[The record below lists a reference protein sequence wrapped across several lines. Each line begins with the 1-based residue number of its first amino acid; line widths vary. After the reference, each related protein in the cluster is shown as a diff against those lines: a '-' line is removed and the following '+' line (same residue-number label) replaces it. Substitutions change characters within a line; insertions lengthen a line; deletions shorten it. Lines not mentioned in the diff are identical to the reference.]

1 MQLRNFFTPTWAVI
15 AAGLLFGAYFAI
27 GELAVGGRFATNN
40 GMIWTLPLVTYI
52 FLALMSTGVS
62 IMLCYGILTQREEI
76 IRQQRALLI
85 LSASLLIGGFVALGT
100 ELGSPLHLFWLVFS
114 PNLTSP
120 IWYMGTLYSIE
131 LVLLLIKLFRDL
143 QGHHGRIDQ
152 TLTWATLGV
161 AVAAALMLGAVFG
174 TVTGRVDFHGLH
186 ASILTLTAA
195 LASGAAVVVLTR
207 QPLGGLPQMHMSAL
221 RVFSALMAILLTLR
235 WGYEGHSSVVDLRGW
250 VEVWMI
256 APFAAVALFGGRLP
270 RSAAALIAVAILW
283 VELAFVITGQ
293 MVSLGPLTTWYGA
306 VQEYRPNLAEVGIL
320 VLGIAVAAALF
331 QLGRQAWLGSS
342 AQAEG

>member
-1 MQLRNFFTPTWAVI
+1 MQLRNFFTPMWALI
-15 AAGLLFGAYFAI
+15 GAGLLFGAYFAI
-27 GELAVGGRFATNN
+27 GELSVGGRFATNN

-62 IMLCYGILTQREEI
+62 IVLCHGTLTQKEEI

-131 LVLLLIKLFRDL
+131 LVLLLVKLVRDL

-152 TLTWATLGV
+152 SLTWATLVV

-174 TVTGRVDFHGLH
+174 TVTGRADFHGLH
-186 ASILTLTAA
+186 ASILTLSAA
-195 LASGAAVVVLTR
+195 LASGAAVIVLT
-207 QPLGGLPQMHMSAL
+207 QPLGGLPQIYIRAL
-221 RVFSALMAILLTLR
+221 RGFSALMAILLTLR
-235 WGYEGHSSVVDLRGW
+235 WGYEVHSSVVGLQGW

-256 APFAAVALFGGRLP
+256 APLAVVALFGGHLP
-270 RSAAALIAVAILW
+270 RTAAALIAVAILW

-293 MVSLGPLTTWYGA
+293 MASLGPMATWYDA

-331 QLGRQAWLGSS
+331 QLGQQAWLGSS
-342 AQAEG
+342 AQAER

>member
-1 MQLRNFFTPTWAVI
+1 
-15 AAGLLFGAYFAI
+15 
-27 GELAVGGRFATNN
+27 
-40 GMIWTLPLVTYI
+40 
-52 FLALMSTGVS
+52 
-62 IMLCYGILTQREEI
+62 
-76 IRQQRALLI
+76 
-85 LSASLLIGGFVALGT
+85 
-100 ELGSPLHLFWLVFS
+100 
-114 PNLTSP
+114 
-120 IWYMGTLYSIE
+120 MGTLYSIE

-195 LASGAAVVVLTR
+195 LASGAAVIVLTQ
-207 QPLGGLPQMHMSAL
+207 QPLGGLPQMHTSAL

-235 WGYEGHSSVVDLRGW
+235 WGYEMHSSVVDLQGW

-256 APFAAVALFGGRLP
+256 APFAAVALFGGNLP

-283 VELAFVITGQ
+283 VELVFVITGQ

>member
-27 GELAVGGRFATNN
+27 GELSVGGMLATNN

-62 IMLCYGILTQREEI
+62 IVLCHGTLTQRDEI
-76 IRQQRALLI
+76 MRQQRSLLV
-85 LSASLLIGGFVALGT
+85 LAASLLIGGFVALGT

-131 LVLLLIKLFRDL
+131 LVLLLVKLVRDL

-152 TLTWATLGV
+152 SLTWATLGV

-174 TVTGRVDFHGLH
+174 TVTGRADFHGLH

-195 LASGAAVVVLTR
+195 LASGAAVIVLT
-207 QPLGGLPQMHMSAL
+207 QPSGGLPQIYIRAL
-221 RVFSALMAILLTLR
+221 RGFSALMAILLTLR
-235 WGYEGHSSVVDLRGW
+235 WGYEVHSSVVDLQGW
-250 VEVWMI
+250 VTVWMI
-256 APFAAVALFGGRLP
+256 APLAVVALFGGRLP
-270 RSAAALIAVAILW
+270 RTAAALVAAVSLW
-283 VELAFVITGQ
+283 VVLAFVITGQ
-293 MVSLGPLTTWYGA
+293 MVTLGPMATWYGA
-306 VQEYRPNLAEVGIL
+306 VQAYRPNLAEVGIL

-331 QLGRQAWLGSS
+331 QLGRQAWLSS
-342 AQAEG
+342 SPQAGR

>member
-1 MQLRNFFTPTWAVI
+1 MQVRNFFTPSWALIGV
-15 AAGLLFGAYFAI
+15 GLLFGAYFAI
-27 GELAVGGRFATNN
+27 GELSVGGSFAANN

-62 IMLCYGILTQREEI
+62 IMLGYGTLTQREEI
-76 IRQQRALLI
+76 IRQQRTLLI
-85 LSASLLIGGFVALGT
+85 LAVSLLIGGFVALGT

-131 LVLLLIKLFRDL
+131 LVLLLVKLFRDL
-143 QGHHGRIDQ
+143 QGHHGRIDES
-152 TLTWATLGV
+152 LTWAAVVV

-195 LASGAAVVVLTR
+195 LASGAAVIVLT
-207 QPLGGLPQMHMSAL
+207 QPLGGLPQVHIGAL
-221 RVFSALMAILLTLR
+221 RGFSALMAILLALR
-235 WGYEGHSSVVDLRGW
+235 WGYEAHSSVVDLQGW
-250 VEVWMI
+250 VEGWMI

-270 RSAAALIAVAILW
+270 RTAAALIAVASLL

-293 MVSLGPLTTWYGA
+293 MVSLGPMATWYGT
-306 VQEYRPNLAEVGIL
+306 VQEYWPNLAEVGIL

-331 QLGRQAWLGSS
+331 QLGRLAWLSSS
-342 AQAEG
+342 AQAER

>member
-15 AAGLLFGAYFAI
+15 VTGLLFGAYFAI
-27 GELAVGGRFATNN
+27 GELSVGGRFATNN

-62 IMLCYGILTQREEI
+62 IMLCYGILTQRQEI
-76 IRQQRALLI
+76 IRQQRMLLI
-85 LSASLLIGGFVALGT
+85 LAASLLIGGFVALGT

-131 LVLLLIKLFRDL
+131 LVLLLVKLVRDL
-143 QGHHGRIDQ
+143 QGYHGRIDQ
-152 TLTWATLGV
+152 ALTWATLGV

-174 TVTGRVDFHGLH
+174 TVTGRADFHGLH

-195 LASGAAVVVLTR
+195 LASGAAVIVLT
-207 QPLGGLPQMHMSAL
+207 QPPGGLPQMYIRAL
-221 RVFSALMAILLTLR
+221 RGFSALMAILLTLR
-235 WGYEGHSSVVDLRGW
+235 WGYEIHSSVVDLQGW

-256 APFAAVALFGGRLP
+256 VPFAAVALFGGRVP
-270 RSAAALIAVAILW
+270 RTAAALIAVAILW
-283 VELAFVITGQ
+283 IELVFVITGQ
-293 MVSLGPLTTWYGA
+293 SASLGPMTAWYGT
-306 VQEYRPNLAEVGIL
+306 VQAYLPNLAEIGIL

-331 QLGRQAWLGSS
+331 QLGRQAWLGYP

>member
-1 MQLRNFFTPTWAVI
+1 MRNFFTPTWAVI
-15 AAGLLFGAYFAI
+15 GAGLLFGAYFAI
-27 GELAVGGRFATNN
+27 GELFVGGKFATNN

-62 IMLCYGILTQREEI
+62 IILCYGILTRREEI
-76 IRQQRALLI
+76 LGQQRALLI
-85 LSASLLIGGFVALGT
+85 LSVSLLIGGFVALGT
-100 ELGSPLHLFWLVFS
+100 ELGSPLHLFWFVFS

-120 IWYMGTLYSIE
+120 IWYMGTLYFIE

-143 QGHHGRIDQ
+143 QGHRGRIDKI
-152 TLTWATLGV
+152 LTWAALGV

-174 TVTGRVDFHGLH
+174 TVTGRVDFHGVY

-195 LASGAAVVVLTR
+195 LTSGAAVIVLIQ
-207 QPLGGLPQMHMSAL
+207 QPLGGLPQNQTNAL
-221 RVFSALMAILLTLR
+221 RVFSALMAVLLALR
-235 WGYEGHSSVVDLRGW
+235 WGYTVHGSIVDLHGW

-256 APFAAVALFGGRLP
+256 AAFAAVALFGGRFPL
-270 RSAAALIAVAILW
+270 AAATLIAVAILW

-293 MVSLGPLTTWYGA
+293 AVSLGPMATWYGA

-320 VLGIAVAAALF
+320 VLGIAVSAALF
-331 QLGRQAWLGSS
+331 QLGRQAWLWTPRR
-342 AQAEG
+342 EPEDE

>member
-1 MQLRNFFTPTWAVI
+1 MQLRNFFTLTWAVI
-15 AAGLLFGAYFAI
+15 GAGLLFGAYFAI
-27 GELAVGGRFATNN
+27 GELSVGGRFATNN

-62 IMLCYGILTQREEI
+62 IVLCHGTLTQREEI
-76 IRQQRALLI
+76 IRQQRSLLV
-85 LSASLLIGGFVALGT
+85 LAASLLIGGFVALGT

-114 PNLTSP
+114 ANLTSP

-131 LVLLLIKLFRDL
+131 LVLLLVKLVRDL
-143 QGHHGRIDQ
+143 QGHHGRIDRS
-152 TLTWATLGV
+152 LTWAALVV

-195 LASGAAVVVLTR
+195 LASGAAMIVLT
-207 QPLGGLPQMHMSAL
+207 QPPGALPQLYIRAL
-221 RVFSALMAILLTLR
+221 RGSSALMAMLLTLR
-235 WGYEGHSSVVDLRGW
+235 WAYELHSSVVDLQGW
-250 VEVWMI
+250 VAVWMI
-256 APFAAVALFGGRLP
+256 VPLAAVALFAGHVP
-270 RSAAALIAVAILW
+270 RTAAALVAAVSLW
-283 VELAFVITGQ
+283 VMLAFVITGQ
-293 MVSLGPLTTWYGA
+293 MVTLGPMAAWYGA

-331 QLGRQAWLGSS
+331 QLGRQAWPGSS
-342 AQAEG
+342 AQAGS

>member
-15 AAGLLFGAYFAI
+15 VTGLLFGAYFAI
-27 GELAVGGRFATNN
+27 GELSIGGRFATNN
-40 GMIWTLPLVTYI
+40 GMIWTLPVVTYI

-76 IRQQRALLI
+76 IRQQRMLLI
-85 LSASLLIGGFVALGT
+85 LAASLLIGGFVALGT
-100 ELGSPLHLFWLVFS
+100 ELGSPLHLFWFVFT

-120 IWYMGTLYSIE
+120 IWYMGALYSIE
-131 LVLLLIKLFRDL
+131 LVLLVIKLFRDL

-174 TVTGRVDFHGLH
+174 TVTGRADFQGLH

-195 LASGAAVVVLTR
+195 LASGVAVIVLIA
-207 QPLGGLPQMHMSAL
+207 QPLGGLPQMHMRAL
-221 RVFSALMAILLTLR
+221 RVFSALMALLLTLR
-235 WGYEGHSSVVDLRGW
+235 WGYEMHSSVVDLQGW
-250 VEVWMI
+250 VVVWMI
-256 APFAAVALFGGRLP
+256 VPFAAVALFGERVP
-270 RSAAALIAVAILW
+270 RTAAALIAVAVLW
-283 VELAFVITGQ
+283 IELVFVITGQ
-293 MVSLGPLTTWYGA
+293 SVSLGPMTAWYGT
-306 VQEYRPNLAEVGIL
+306 VQAYQPNLAEIGIL

-331 QLGRQAWLGSS
+331 QLGRQAWLGYP
-342 AQAEG
+342 AHAEG